1 MSLYKE
7 IYEQPAVLREALEL
21 NLTRIKEI
29 ARAMTDIRSIFIA
42 ARGTSDNAALYAK
55 YLWGIHNHLPVMLA
69 APTMFNQYSSPPQLP
84 GSLVVAISQ
93 SGQSPDI
100 LEVLYEGKRQGCP
113 TLAITN
119 DPQSPMGVTADFVLD
134 IKAGLEE
141 AVAATKTYT
150 TQLLG
155 IAMLSVMLK
164 SDTARMDELNRL
176 PDLASLI
183 LEQDEII
190 GRAALR
196 YRYMQHCVVLG
207 RGYNYSTAFEWS
219 LKLKELTYVVA
230 EPYSSADFQHG
241 PIAMIA
247 HGFPV
252 MTVAPNGAVFPD
264 MFSVLQR
271 LRDQHDAELIVISNN
286 KAALELATSPIEMPV
301 DTPEWISPIISIIPA
316 QLFSYYVA
324 KVKGLDTESPRG
336 LTKVTLTH

>member
-21 NLTRIKEI
+21 NLTRIQEI

-69 APTMFNQYSSPPQLP
+69 APTMFNQYSSPPHLP

-164 SDTARMDELNRL
+164 NDNARMDELHRL

-241 PIAMIA
+241 PIAMVA
-247 HGFPV
+247 RGFPV

-286 KAALELATSPIEMPV
+286 KAALELATSPIEIPV

-336 LTKVTLTH
+336 LSKVTLTH